1 MSAVI
6 RDLKFDNLRGLAI
19 ILVVFGHFI
28 GSCLVATRFVG
39 SGLDLLY
46 TSIYLFHM
54 PLFIFISGYFS
65 KIAPDTNVK
74 ALKNVFIPYLLFNT
88 FWILSVFLID
98 GDLSKTMYILPGY
111 GLWYLLS
118 LFFWRTFLPAA
129 DKIKYVFGFSIL
141 LALFIGVID
150 FKSDILSISR
160 TICFFP
166 VFLFGYYFKDL
177 KEKFTFNK
185 YLSAGVFVALITTT
199 TLFFVFKSNKLMM
212 LKTSYV
218 DMHMGNAEGIIL
230 RLIVISVGI
239 LCCILLFNIMT
250 SKKTFLT
257 KMGRNS
263 LAIYVLHLYF
273 VSYLPY
279 IFKYL
284 GFNFLFKNYIFCV
297 VYIGLGAT
305 IVLFVLSRDVVS
317 NGVKAL
323 TDIAVKILIKDESQ
337 NNSELIP
344 GNIRGFLARILN
356 LSSIY
361 KR

>member
-28 GSCLVATRFVG
+28 GSCLIANRFVG
-39 SGLDLLY
+39 SGLDFVY

-65 KIAPDTNVK
+65 KIASDTNVK

-88 FWILSVFLID
+88 LWIMSVFLIE
-98 GDLSKTMYILPGY
+98 GDLSKTMYIIPGY

-129 DKIKYVFGFSIL
+129 DRIKYVFWFSIL
-141 LALFIGVID
+141 LALFIGIID
-150 FKSDILSISR
+150 FKSDLLSISR

-185 YLSAGVFVALITTT
+185 YLSAGAFAILITAA
-199 TLFFVFKSNKLMM
+199 TLFFAFKTNGLLM

-218 DMHMGNAEGIIL
+218 DMHMGNIEGIIL

-279 IFKYL
+279 IVKYL
-284 GFNFLFKNYIFCV
+284 GFNFLFKSYIFCV
-297 VYIGLGAT
+297 IYIGLGAT
-305 IVLFVLSRDVVS
+305 IVLFILSRDVVS
-317 NGVKAL
+317 DGVKAL

-344 GNIRGFLARILN
+344 GNIRGFLNKILN
-356 LSSIY
+356 LNSIY

>member
-1 MSAVI
+1 MSAVV

-28 GSCLVATRFVG
+28 GSCLVANRFVG
-39 SGLDLLY
+39 SSLDLVY

-65 KIAPDTNVK
+65 KVASDTNVK

-88 FWILSVFLID
+88 LWILSIFLID
-98 GDLSKTMYILPGY
+98 GDLSRTMYIIPGY

-129 DKIKYVFGFSIL
+129 DKIKYVFWFSIL
-141 LALFIGVID
+141 LALFIGVVD
-150 FKSDILSISR
+150 FRSDILSISR

-177 KEKFTFNK
+177 KERFTFNK
-185 YLSAGVFVALITTT
+185 YLSAGIFVALITMA
-199 TLFFVFKSNKLMM
+199 TLFFVFKTNKLLM

-218 DMHMGNAEGIIL
+218 DMHMGNLEGVIL

-284 GFNFLFKNYIFCV
+284 GYNFLFKSYVFCV
-297 VYIGLGAT
+297 VYISLGAT
-305 IVLFVLSRDVVS
+305 IVLFILSRDAIS

-323 TDIAVKILIKDESQ
+323 TDVAVKILKDESQ
-337 NNSELIP
+337 NNNESIS
-344 GNIRGFLARILN
+344 GNIRGFLARIMNLN
-356 LSSIY
+356 SIY
-361 KR
+361 KK

>member
-1 MSAVI
+1 MSSVI

-28 GSCLVATRFVG
+28 GSCLVANRFVG
-39 SGLDLLY
+39 SGLDFVY

-65 KIAPDTNVK
+65 KIASDTNVK

-88 FWILSVFLID
+88 MWILSVFLIE
-98 GDLSKTMYILPGY
+98 GDLSKTMYIIPGY

-129 DKIKYVFGFSIL
+129 DRIKYVFWFSIL

-150 FKSDILSISR
+150 FKSDLLSISR

-185 YLSAGVFVALITTT
+185 YLSAGAFAILITAA
-199 TLFFVFKSNKLMM
+199 TLFFTFKTNGLLM

-218 DMHMGNAEGIIL
+218 DMHMGNMEGIIL

-279 IFKYL
+279 IVKYL
-284 GFNFLFKNYIFCV
+284 GFNFLFKSYIFCV
-297 VYIGLGAT
+297 IYIGLGAT
-305 IVLFVLSRDVVS
+305 IVLFILSRDVVS
-317 NGVKAL
+317 DGVKTL

-344 GNIRGFLARILN
+344 GSIRGFLNKILN
-356 LSSIY
+356 LNSIY

>member
-28 GSCLVATRFVG
+28 GSCLVANRFVG
-39 SGLDLLY
+39 SGLDLAY

-65 KIAPDTNVK
+65 KIASDTNVK

-88 FWILSVFLID
+88 LWILSVFLID
-98 GDLSKTMYILPGY
+98 GNLSRTMYIIPGY

-129 DKIKYVFGFSIL
+129 DRIKYIFWFSIL

-150 FKSDILSISR
+150 FKSDLLSISR

-185 YLSAGVFVALITTT
+185 YLSTGAFVALITTA

-263 LAIYVLHLYF
+263 LAIYILHLYF
-273 VSYLPY
+273 VSYLPD
-279 IFKYL
+279 IFNYL
-284 GFNFLFKNYIFCV
+284 GYNFLFKSYTFCV
-297 VYIGLGAT
+297 VYVGLGAT
-305 IVLFVLSRDVVS
+305 IVLFILSQDIVSRDM
-317 NGVKAL
+317 NAL

-337 NNSELIP
+337 DNSELIQ
-344 GNIRGFLARILN
+344 GNIRKFLARILN
-356 LSSIY
+356 LNSIY

>member
-1 MSAVI
+1 MVTVG

-28 GSCLVATRFVG
+28 ATCFNFFTFDMV
-39 SGLDLLY
+39 Y
-46 TSIYLFHM
+46 AAIYLFHM

-65 KIAPDTNVK
+65 KITPDTNIK
-74 ALKNVFIPYLLFNT
+74 ALKNIFIPFLLFDT
-88 FWILSVFLID
+88 LWIISAFLIN
-98 GDLSKTMYILPGY
+98 GELTKTIYIIPGF

-129 DKIKYVFGFSIL
+129 DRIKYVFWLSIA
-141 LALFIGVID
+141 LALFIGTID
-150 FKSDILSISR
+150 FKTNFLSISR
-160 TICFFP
+160 TLCFFP

-185 YLSAGVFVALITTT
+185 YLSAGVFVALLASA
-199 TLFFVFKSNKLMM
+199 TLFFAPKTGKL
-212 LKTSYV
+212 LLLRDSYV
-218 DMHMGNAEGIIL
+218 NMHMGNLEGIIL
-230 RLIVISVGI
+230 RLMVISVGI

-263 LAIYVLHLYF
+263 LAIYILHLYF
-273 VSYLPY
+273 VTYLPELMR
-279 IFKYL
+279 YL
-284 GFNFLFKNYIFCV
+284 GFNFVFKSYLFSLIYVI
-297 VYIGLGAT
+297 LGST

-323 TDIAVKILIKDESQ
+323 TDLAVRILIKDDSQ
-337 NNSELIP
+337 NKNILIP
-344 GNIRGFLARILN
+344 SLNGIRRFLTRILN
-356 LSSIY
+356 LNIIY
-361 KR
+361 KK

>member
-1 MSAVI
+1 MI

-28 GSCLVATRFVG
+28 SSCFMFFTFDVV
-39 SGLDLLY
+39 Y
-46 TSIYLFHM
+46 TAIYLFHM

-65 KIAPDTNVK
+65 KVAPDSNFK
-74 ALKNVFIPYLLFNT
+74 ALKNIFIPFLLFDT
-88 FWILSVFLID
+88 LWIISAFLID
-98 GDLSKTMYILPGY
+98 GNLARTMYIIPGF

-129 DKIKYVFGFSIL
+129 SRIKYVFWFSIA
-141 LALFIGVID
+141 LALFIGTID
-150 FKSDILSISR
+150 FKTNFLAISR
-160 TICFFP
+160 TLCFFP

-185 YLSAGVFVALITTT
+185 YLAAGAFVALLISA
-199 TLFFVFKSNKLMM
+199 TLFFAP
-212 LKTSYV
+212 KTKELLLFRVSYV
-218 DMHMGNAEGIIL
+218 GMNIGNLEGIIL

-239 LCCILLFNIMT
+239 LCCIFLFNVMT

-273 VSYLPY
+273 VTYLPY
-279 IFKYL
+279 VLNYL
-284 GFNFLFKNYIFCV
+284 GFKFVFESYLFSSIYVI
-297 VYIGLGAT
+297 LGAT
-305 IVLFVLSRDVVS
+305 IVLFILSRDIVS
-317 NGVKAL
+317 DGVNNL
-323 TDIAVKILIKDESQ
+323 TDAAVKILIKDEYQ
-337 NNSELIP
+337 NNTDLIP
-344 GNIRGFLARILN
+344 SLKGIRTFLSKILN
-356 LSSIY
+356 LNIIY